1 MRKYNKTG
9 GPRRSVLL
17 KLLAVLLYIL
27 CIPAAF
33 FGFMLT
39 IEFTESNMYTGN
51 PEKIYEE
58 RIEEMCIGHIH
69 EVFNAYHD
77 MTDNG
82 YYTDTI
88 SAQYKQQLHDD
99 MMALHDP
106 SKSNFEFV
114 ISDAQE
120 NVLMQN
126 FSDGE
131 YRFSRTEAFYDTV
144 IHTEKFRMSAQE
156 WEKYTTPPNADVSVE
171 EVWIEERIEPTT
183 HETTLEPSETTL
195 AASEAPSQDPITG
208 ALVET
213 TSDPTET
220 AVTVPAASVATEN
233 GTTDAGIADLTENVP
248 EYREVLYYDVTV
260 HIPESTI
267 TQYITGY
274 VRSELTANDSYAK
287 FDKYFS
293 MIYQYRYA
301 PMIVLGISIIVFLLT
316 LSYLLYAAGYRKY
329 REKPTASI
337 FDKIPFDVFTFIL
350 IMIIMFVLLFVD
362 EFAGQFST
370 ILDIGI
376 ICSGLIILGLTVLW
390 WLMSLTVR
398 IRTRSIIRNNL
409 IVILWKKFWGMVGN
423 TVKEL
428 QKLPILWQVPLFAL
442 GFFLL
447 NIFGMTMI
455 VNNNEMLGL
464 MLMILTYT
472 SMIIVICLAV
482 ANLHLLEQGAEKIAS
497 GDLSYKI
504 PTEKLIG
511 AFKKHGE
518 HLNSI
523 GDGMNHAV
531 SERMKSE
538 MFKTELIAN
547 VSHDIRTPLTS
558 IINYT
563 DLLSKLE
570 LENPQARE
578 YLEVLTRQSARLRK
592 LTEDVLEASKAT
604 TGNMKVQP
612 EKMDLRVLVE
622 QILGEYEEKLD
633 AKSLQV
639 VCNMPDT
646 PIHIMAD
653 GRLMWRVMDNLFA
666 NVCKYAMQNTR
677 VYLDASVNNGQ
688 AELTLRN
695 ISSVQLH
702 ISADELMER
711 FVQGDRSRN
720 TEGSGLGLS
729 IAQSLTA
736 LQGGQLELN
745 IDGDLF
751 KVKLTFT
758 ETA

>member
-1 MRKYNKTG
+1 MAKEKKRG
-9 GPRRSVLL
+9 GLRRCSIL
-17 KLLAVLLYIL
+17 KLLSALLYIL

-33 FGFMLT
+33 FGFMVT
-39 IEFTESNMYTGN
+39 IEFTESDMYTGN
-51 PEKIYEE
+51 PPKIYEE
-58 RIEEMCIGHIH
+58 RIQEMCTGHIH
-69 EVFNAYHD
+69 EVYDAYHF
-77 MTDNG
+77 MLNNG
-82 YYTDTI
+82 YSSDTI
-88 SAQYKQQLHDD
+88 SDQYKQQLYDD
-99 MMALHDP
+99 LMAMHDP

-114 ISDAQE
+114 ILDAQE
-120 NVLMQN
+120 NVIMQK

-131 YRFSRTEAFYDTV
+131 YLYSRTEVFYDTTY
-144 IHTEKFRMSAQE
+144 HTQNTRMSAQE
-156 WEKYTTPPNADVSVE
+156 WENYTAPPNADISVE
-171 EVWIEERIEPTT
+171 EVWIEERIESTT
-183 HETTLEPSETTL
+183 HETTTEP
-195 AASEAPSQDPITG
+195 SEAPSQDPITG
-208 ALVET
+208 ALEET
-213 TSDPTET
+213 TYDPTEST
-220 AVTVPAASVATEN
+220 VTNTEAA
-233 GTTDAGIADLTENVP
+233 TTPEYETVDIGMADLTENVP
-248 EYREVLYYDVTV
+248 EYREVLYYDVTIS
-260 HIPESTI
+260 IPESTI

-274 VRSELTANDSYAK
+274 VRSNLTANDSYAK

-293 MIYQYRYA
+293 MIYKYRYA
-301 PMIVLGISIIVFLLT
+301 PMIILGAGIIAFLLT
-316 LSYLLYAAGYRKY
+316 LSYLLYAAGYRKNK
-329 REKPTASI
+329 EMPTASI
-337 FDKIPFDVFTFIL
+337 FDKIPFDAATFIV
-350 IMIIMFVLLFVD
+350 IIIVWFVLMCIDQLY
-362 EFAGQFST
+362 GQFTT

-376 ICSGLIILGLTVLW
+376 ISSGLIVLGLTVLW

-398 IRTRSIIRNNL
+398 IRTKTIIRNNL
-409 IVILWKKFWGMVGN
+409 IVILWKKFWGLIGN
-423 TVKEL
+423 ATKEL
-428 QKLPILWQVPLFAL
+428 QKLPILWQVPLIAL

-447 NIFGMTMI
+447 NIFGMIMI

-464 MLMILTYT
+464 VLMILTYT
-472 SMIIVICLAV
+472 SMIIVICLTV
-482 ANLHLLEQGAEKIAS
+482 ANLHLLEQGAEKIAG

-511 AFKKHGE
+511 PFKKHGN

-538 MFKTELIAN
+538 MFRTELIAN

-570 LENPQARE
+570 PENPQARE

-604 TGNMKVQP
+604 TGNLKVQP

-633 AKSLQV
+633 EKSLQV

-646 PIHIMAD
+646 PLYIMAD
-653 GRLMWRVMDNLFA
+653 GRLMWRVMDNLFS
-666 NVCKYAMQNTR
+666 NVCKYAMQHTR

-688 AELTLRN
+688 AVLTLRN

-720 TEGSGLGLS
+720 TDGSGLGLS